1 MTRTAVPIFPLL
13 LLGACGAEAP
23 EPRDAA
29 APPPAAEAAPAAPAP
44 PADTAWTL
52 SENGIGP
59 LRVGM
64 TAEEARA
71 ALGGDFTVIGTTP
84 GMRPDPAACTYAT
97 SARIPAGVRVMVEGE
112 KVARVQ
118 VDSGTITSAAGARI
132 GDTEARVRELYP
144 AVRSGPHKYTDG
156 HYLTVLAADTTRRI
170 VFETDGQ
177 KVLRFRGG
185 STPQVEY
192 VEGCS

>member
-1 MTRTAVPIFPLL
+1 MSRTLVRFLPLFL
-13 LLGACGAEAP
+13 AAACGAEAP
-23 EPRDAA
+23 E
-29 APPPAAEAAPAAPAP
+29 AAPATS

-52 SENGIGP
+52 NENGIGP

-64 TAEEARA
+64 TADEARA
-71 ALGGDFTVIGTTP
+71 ALGGDFTVLATTP

-97 SARIPAGVRVMVEGE
+97 SGRLPAGVRVMVEGE
-112 KVARVQ
+112 KVARVE
-118 VDSGTITSAAGARI
+118 VDSGTVASAAGARI

-144 AVRSGPHKYTDG
+144 RVRSGPHKYTAG
-156 HYLTVLAADTTRRI
+156 HYLTVLAADTTRRL

-185 STPQVEY
+185 STPRVEY

>member
-1 MTRTAVPIFPLL
+1 MSRTLVRLLPLL
-13 LLGACGAEAP
+13 LVAACGAEAP

-29 APPPAAEAAPAAPAP
+29 APPPAAESAP

-64 TAEEARA
+64 TADEARA
-71 ALGGDFTVIGTTP
+71 ALGGDFTVAGTTP
-84 GMRPDPAACTYAT
+84 GMRPGPAACTYAT
-97 SARIPAGVRVMVEGE
+97 SGRIPAGVRVMVEGQ
-112 KVARVQ
+112 KVARVE
-118 VDSGTITSAAGARI
+118 VDSGTVASAAGARI

-144 AVRSGPHKYTDG
+144 AVRSGPHKYTAG
-156 HYLTVLAADTTRRI
+156 RYLTMVAADTTRRI

-185 STPQVEY
+185 ATPQVEW